1 MKHPTAILENGKP
14 YIPFLRRGMR
24 PLDMPLSRLLPRSWS
39 NLPRTKNISNRCVNS
54 PFNLRNLIYEREE
67 RKGVFFLY
75 EGLIKTFPSKK
86 FIEGFWKKVGEVV
99 PDELKDLTWSDTGL
113 DNKDVPLFG
122 DSVSTNKVDG
132 VPGHIGFFVPVYRD
146 EIDTLRKTVD
156 KIANSMAVHGYCLT
170 DVDEMEHALMEEIA
184 VVRVQF
190 EAKFPADRF
199 RFAKVLHHV
208 APLKYLNKIRRNGL
222 VPKSKSSEFK
232 YDDRVYLFNNMPL
245 DGILQYGE
253 RKTQTVGDSGFCLFS
268 IDYGK
273 LSSLEAFK
281 DGRLKFYVD
290 NAFDNNNGGAEA
302 LFTYSNIPLSVI
314 DNEFKIY
321 NLNDMDNPISGY
333 LKD

>member
-1 MKHPTAILENGKP
+1 MEHTTAYLENGKP
-14 YIPFLRRGMR
+14 YIPLLRRGMR
-24 PLDMPLSRLLPRSWS
+24 PLDMPLSRLLPGSWS
-39 NLPRTKNISNRCVNS
+39 NLPRTKNIYNKCVNS
-54 PFNLRNLIYEREE
+54 PFNLRDLIYEKEE

-75 EGLIKTFPSKK
+75 EGLIKTFPSEK
-86 FIEGFWKKVGEVV
+86 FIEGFWKKVGDVV

-113 DNKDVPLFG
+113 NNKEAPLFG

-146 EIDTLRKTVD
+146 EIDTLRKTVN
-156 KIANSMAVHGYCLT
+156 KVANNMAVHGYCLT
-170 DVDEMEHALMEEIA
+170 DVDEMEHDLKDEIA

-208 APLKYLNKIRRNGL
+208 APLKYLNKIRKNGL
-222 VPKSKSSEFK
+222 VPKSKSSEFE
-232 YDDRVYLFNNMPL
+232 YEDRVYLFNNMPL
-245 DGILQYGE
+245 DEVLQYGE
-253 RKTQTVGDSGFCLFS
+253 YKASQAGDSEFCLFS

-273 LSSLEAFK
+273 LSSLETFK

-290 NAFDNNNGGAEA
+290 NAFDNNNGMAQA
-302 LFTYSNIPLSVI
+302 LFTYGNIPLSVM

-321 NLNDMDNPISGY
+321 DLNDMDNPETRH